1 MLMTRPKRNPADL
14 GGRYRDLCASLA
26 SLRHEKFNK
35 IQWMEV
41 KSVRSHEMR
50 LRRGKTIDAIQS
62 SKFCPSQTV
71 QLYNEIKT
79 LASELGSEKEGEE
92 SSSGGYS
99 DPPSSPSS
107 KRPKI
112 ESPEQGCNGGSHGK
126 KAEPRNIEVTS
137 DNLPT
142 EYSERVFK
150 IHPEFAQ
157 KTKVVCFRVN
167 RPELYLDS
175 ILCSKGGLSRG
186 YLRPILQEL
195 KTASRGD
202 QLLVINFP
210 LLTRLTTGFAMLYAQ
225 VSGFSL
231 LGIGLGSSKSSTR
244 KCSRLFFVTYLF
256 TYFFSASKK
265 SALCVLATPT
275 VG

>member
-1 MLMTRPKRNPADL
+1 
-14 GGRYRDLCASLA
+14 
-26 SLRHEKFNK
+26 
-35 IQWMEV
+35 MEV

-92 SSSGGYS
+92 SSSGGES

-112 ESPEQGCNGGSHGK
+112 ESPEQGCK

-175 ILCSKGGLSRG
+175 ILCSKGSLSRG
-186 YLRPILQEL
+186 YLRPMLQEL

-225 VSGFSL
+225 VSGFSCACKWFRFRQIL
-231 LGIGLGSSKSSTR
+231 NPKV
-244 KCSRLFFVTYLF
+244 F
-256 TYFFSASKK
+256 
-265 SALCVLATPT
+265 
-275 VG
+275 